1 MEGVLTRTL
10 AKKEV
15 IRVVQRGIV
24 ATVAKREELDP
35 INSFDHYVAYAH
47 LVSFSCALI
56 QDEVTGLQ
64 VLLNDEWIDVHPRP
78 GAFIC
83 NVGDMLQRW

>member
-1 MEGVLTRTL
+1 MAIT
-10 AKKEV
+10 
-15 IRVVQRGIV
+15 
-24 ATVAKREELDP
+24 ELDP

-47 LVSFSCALI
+47 LVCFSCALI
-56 QDEVTGLQ
+56 QDEVPGLQ